1 MLTRRRDRVESRE
14 SGTPSQIMNVF
25 VAGGTGVVGRR
36 LVPLLVGAGAT
47 VSAVARSDVKAAQ
60 LKKQGAT
67 PVRVDL
73 FDPAAVDAAVA
84 GHDAVINVATRIP
97 SGMRILMPRAFH
109 ENARI
114 RSEASQNL
122 ALAAINARARTFI
135 QESFAPTYPDRG
147 DEWIDE
153 SVTIQPTSYVR
164 SVLDAESAAAEFT
177 KSGGTGI
184 VLRFSMFYGPDSSL
198 TLDAVNWVRRGFTP
212 AFGASDAYMSS
223 IWIDDA
229 ASAVFAALSVPAGTY
244 NITDDVPMRRREAFE
259 LLAADLGVK
268 PPRMLPR
275 WVTGAMGSVVE
286 TLARSQRISNA
297 RFRQAANWLPKVAS
311 LREGWKLLVG
321 EIRRNGR

>member
-1 MLTRRRDRVESRE
+1 
-14 SGTPSQIMNVF
+14 MNVF

-36 LVPLLVGAGAT
+36 LVPLLVDAGAA
-47 VSAVARSDVKAAQ
+47 VSAVARSDSKAAQ
-60 LKKQGAT
+60 LKQQGAK

-84 GHDAVINVATRIP
+84 GHDVVINVATKIP
-97 SGMRILMPRAFH
+97 SGMQVLMPRAFN

-114 RSEASQNL
+114 RTEASQNL

-153 SVTIQPTSYVR
+153 SVAIAPTSYVR
-164 SVLDAESAAAEFT
+164 SVVDAESAAAEFT

-198 TLDAVNWVRRGFTP
+198 TQDAVNYVKRGLTP
-212 AFGASDAYMSS
+212 AFGSPDAYMSS

-229 ASAVFAALSVPAGTY
+229 ASAVFAALSVPAGAY
-244 NITDDVPMRRREAFE
+244 NITDDAPIRRREAFD
-259 LLAADLGVK
+259 LLAAELGVK
-268 PPRMLPR
+268 APRMLPR
-275 WVTGAMGSVVE
+275 WVTGMMGSVVE
-286 TLARSQRISNA
+286 TLGRSQRISNA
-297 RFRQAANWLPKVAS
+297 RFRQAANWIPSVPS

-321 EIRRNGR
+321 ELRRSTK

>member
-1 MLTRRRDRVESRE
+1 
-14 SGTPSQIMNVF
+14 MNVF

-47 VSAVARSDVKAAQ
+47 VSAVARSDSKAAQ
-60 LKKQGAT
+60 LKKQGAK

-84 GHDAVINVATRIP
+84 GHDAVINVATKIP
-97 SGMRILMPRAFH
+97 SGMQILMPRAFR
-109 ENARI
+109 ENTRI
-114 RSEASQNL
+114 RTEASQNL

-153 SVTIQPTSYVR
+153 SVIIEPGNYAR

-184 VLRFSMFYGPDSSL
+184 VLRFSLFYGPDSSI
-198 TLDAVNWVRRGFTP
+198 TRDAVNYVRRGLTP
-212 AFGASDAYMSS
+212 AFGRPDAYMSS
-223 IWIDDA
+223 IWIGDA
-229 ASAVFAALSVPAGTY
+229 ASAVLAALSVPAGTY
-244 NITDDVPMRRREAFE
+244 NITDDAPIQRREAFD
-259 LLAADLGVK
+259 LLAAELGVK
-268 PPRMLPR
+268 APRMLPR
-275 WVTGAMGSVVE
+275 WVTGMMGSVVE
-286 TLARSQRISNA
+286 TLGRSQRISNA
-297 RFRQAANWLPKVAS
+297 KFRQAANWIPSVPS

-321 EIRRNGR
+321 ELRRSTK